1 MDTIKLQTLQLL
13 PLKEIETF
21 EVTHLAGKT
30 DYGATASFVGTM
42 RDFNEGDDVSSMYL
56 EHYPKMTEQQL
67 QGLVDKAYD
76 QWSVLHS
83 LIVHR
88 VGLIHPG
95 EPIVLVAVWSAHRA
109 AAFDAVIKK
118 HSAFLEE
125 RRTVEWFST
134 LGKKEYLESLKYL
147 EYYNTR
153 ANILSS
159 HFKISHTSIFIITIK
174 QFIGFA

>member
-1 MDTIKLQTLQLL
+1 MDTIKLQAVQLL
-13 PLKEIETF
+13 PGKEIETF
-21 EVTHLAGKT
+21 EATHLAGKT

-42 RDFNEGDDVSSMYL
+42 RDFNEGDDVSSLYL

-67 QGLVDKAYD
+67 QELVDKAYD

-109 AAFDAVIKK
+109 AAFDAC
-118 HSAFLEE
+118 
-125 RRTVEWFST
+125 R
-134 LGKKEYLESLKYL
+134 YLMESLKSTAPFWKKEEL
-147 EYYNTR
+147 SNGSQRWVKKNT
-153 ANILSS
+153 
-159 HFKISHTSIFIITIK
+159 
-174 QFIGFA
+174 